1 MNQTGGRTRSKD
13 EEKRTMKRTT
23 VVAFDLLN
31 TLVEIARPNPLF
43 EIKKEFRIQSEE
55 MDFVFMFENAMMK
68 RSFDSLELLFTEFC
82 KPFGIDPTESNIG
95 RMIEIWKMGLDGM
108 RFFPEVPGVLSK
120 LKGMDLRMAL
130 LSNIDS
136 SSYKYILERFGLQE
150 HFDLM
155 LPSYETHYLK
165 PHPMAFSN
173 IMLNMQTPPG
183 QIVMVG
189 DTFESDIKMAK
200 TLEMNA
206 VLVDR
211 DSRNKDEDIIS
222 IQNLEELIDLLAKE
236 QPKS

>member
-1 MNQTGGRTRSKD
+1 MVWGKTRSKD
-13 EEKRTMKRTT
+13 EEKRSIKRTT
-23 VVAFDLLN
+23 AVAFDLLN

-43 EIKKEFRIQSEE
+43 EIKKEFKIQKED
-55 MDFVFMFENAMMK
+55 MDFIFLFENAMMK
-68 RSFDSLELLFTEFC
+68 RKFDSLDMLFTEFC
-82 KPFGIDPTESNIG
+82 KPFEIDPTESNIG
-95 RMIEIWKMGLDGM
+95 RMIEIWKMGLEGM

-120 LKGMDLRMAL
+120 LKGMDMRMAL

-136 SSYKYILERFGLQE
+136 SSYKYVLERFKLQE

-165 PHPMAFSN
+165 PHPMAFSK
-173 IMLNMQTPPG
+173 IILNMQTPPG

-189 DTFESDIKMAK
+189 DTLESDIKMAK
-200 TLEMNA
+200 TLGMNA

-211 DSRNKDEDIIS
+211 SSSNKNEEIIS
-222 IQNLEELIDLLAKE
+222 IQNLEELIPLLANE